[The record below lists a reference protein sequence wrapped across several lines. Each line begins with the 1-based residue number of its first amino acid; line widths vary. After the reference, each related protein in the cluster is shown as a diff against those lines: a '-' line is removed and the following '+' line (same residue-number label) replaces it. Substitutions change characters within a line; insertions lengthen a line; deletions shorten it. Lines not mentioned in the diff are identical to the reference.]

1 MFDAPPY
8 TGEWSLMLLDLS
20 RRPKKGSLPKWCRW
34 EPVYGKSHP
43 TPRRLQLQT
52 RCFADLKSLWF
63 ESFSFLVAWELGVNL
78 IIIIPIPEST
88 YKYQHSR
95 SIAGVPF
102 DSVRRF
108 WASLLL
114 HTTCNRS
121 WCTGSAIC
129 VAAYHQKKKTRLAH
143 RVFPGGGV
151 PLVGPQEK
159 LCSPIEYTP
168 RGFSSPGREAK

>member
-43 TPRRLQLQT
+43 TPRRLQLHT

-88 YKYQHSR
+88 YKYQHSCVQGPLR
-95 SIAGVPF
+95 ECRLIRWGASGLPYYCIPPATVLDVLGVL
-102 DSVRRF
+102 SV
-108 WASLLL
+108 WQ
-114 HTTCNRS
+114 HTT
-121 WCTGSAIC
+121 
-129 VAAYHQKKKTRLAH
+129 KKKKLGWHTECF
-143 RVFPGGGV
+143 RVV
-151 PLVGPQEK
+151 VYLW
-159 LCSPIEYTP
+159 
-168 RGFSSPGREAK
+168 